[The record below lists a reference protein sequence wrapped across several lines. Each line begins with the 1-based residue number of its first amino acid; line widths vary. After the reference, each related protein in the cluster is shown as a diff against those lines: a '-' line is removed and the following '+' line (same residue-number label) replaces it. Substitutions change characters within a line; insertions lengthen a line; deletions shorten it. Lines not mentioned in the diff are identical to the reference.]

1 MLCGT
6 KGNLFKVLE
15 YLCVISSPLTNKTKG
30 EKSWLSGSFHK
41 QQHDKKFMASQHQE
55 TEFCCPLEKQKARQ
69 HYATGRKPP
78 HLPAQDGGEAGY
90 ACGLRVD
97 WQDSELRAEALAW

>member
-1 MLCGT
+1 MLCGN

-15 YLCVISSPLTNKTKG
+15 YLCVISSPLTNKSKG

-41 QQHDKKFMASQHQE
+41 QQHDKKFTALQHQE

-69 HYATGRKPP
+69 HYATASGCKPP
-78 HLPAQDGGEAGY
+78 TFLPKMVGKLGMLVA
-90 ACGLRVD
+90 
-97 WQDSELRAEALAW
+97 

>member
-41 QQHDKKFMASQHQE
+41 QQHDKKCMASQRQE
-55 TEFCCPLEKQKARQ
+55 AEFCCPLEKQKARH
-69 HYATGRKPP
+69 HYATGLWMQATPP
-78 HLPAQDGGEAGY
+78 SCPRWWGSWVCLWLESGLAGF
-90 ACGLRVD
+90 
-97 WQDSELRAEALAW
+97 

>member
-55 TEFCCPLEKQKARQ
+55 TEFCCPLEKQKATVPLDAS
-69 HYATGRKPP
+69 HPTF
-78 HLPAQDGGEAGY
+78 LPKMVGKLGMLVA
-90 ACGLRVD
+90 
-97 WQDSELRAEALAW
+97 